1 MTYEGPLLARGR
13 VVSVLSPYDSD
24 IHMAH
29 PAGSNTASD
38 KLLYITRAQGLYQ
51 AAAREAPVSNNFSSH
66 RSQQG
71 RANSIERQI
80 IGRTGGIPLSFELI
94 EV

>member
-1 MTYEGPLLARGR
+1 MLARGG
-13 VVSVLSPYDSD
+13 VVSVLSRYDSD

-29 PAGSNTASD
+29 PPGSNTASD

-51 AAAREAPVSNNFSSH
+51 AAAMEAVGSSNFSSH

-71 RANSIERQI
+71 WGNCIERQI